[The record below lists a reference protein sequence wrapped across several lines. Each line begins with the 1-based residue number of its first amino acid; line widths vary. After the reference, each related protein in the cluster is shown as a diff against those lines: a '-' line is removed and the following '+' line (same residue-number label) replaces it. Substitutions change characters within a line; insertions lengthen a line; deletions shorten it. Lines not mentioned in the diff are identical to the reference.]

1 MKNKVSYY
9 LKEEN
14 KEIYLTRFNLEQ
26 VIKHFNKVNG
36 EFKVF
41 INDKLTND
49 CCFGLN
55 VRYTKGYKFCSVQ
68 VYPRYVLQNL
78 IQMFANIGIDLDSL
92 GVNLGNMTEEQVNYF
107 IRSWH
112 RFIIENNYYDS

>member
-14 KEIYLTRFNLEQ
+14 KEIYLNRFDLEK
-26 VIKHFNKVNG
+26 VIKHFNEVNG
-36 EFKVF
+36 EFKVC

-55 VRYTKGYKFCSVQ
+55 VKYTKGYKFCSVQ
-68 VYPRYVLQNL
+68 VYPRYVLQNP
-78 IQMFANIGIDLDSL
+78 IRMFANIGVDLGSL
-92 GVNLGNMTEEQVNYF
+92 GLNLSNMSEEQINYF
-107 IRSWH
+107 IRFWH
-112 RFIIENNYYDS
+112 RFIVENNYYDS